1 MKTLDI
7 KNAKIIR
14 LVSGEEIACKLD
26 DSSAEESV
34 KKSRLI
40 RLKDPMLIKYVPQFT
55 EMGITDYIALVRW
68 VGFTRDKVVTIPI
81 DKILTICNATPEFNE
96 RYTQIVGKLEN
107 VKDNLPSYIERNLK
121 KEEWDNS
128 EQYDDIDKEKLE
140 QINDMLNMPS
150 KKIH

>member
-1 MKTLDI
+1 MKSLDI

-26 DSSAEESV
+26 DSSAEENV
-34 KKSRLI
+34 KKSRLV

-68 VGFTRDKVVTIPI
+68 VGFTRDKIVTIPI

-96 RYTQIVGKLEN
+96 RYTQIVGTLAN

-121 KEEWDNS
+121 KEEWDDS

-140 QINDMLNMPS
+140 QLTDMLNMPS

>member
-26 DSSAEESV
+26 DSSAEEAV

-40 RLKDPMLIKYVPQFT
+40 RLKDPMLIKYVPQLT
-55 EMGITDYIALVRW
+55 EGGIADYIALVRW
-68 VGFTRDKVVTIPI
+68 VGFTRDKIVTIPI

-107 VKDNLPSYIERNLK
+107 IKDNLPSYIERNLK
-121 KEEWDNS
+121 KEEWDDS
-128 EQYDDIDKEKLE
+128 EQYDDIDKDDIKELS
-140 QINDMLNMPS
+140 DLLNMPS

>member
-1 MKTLDI
+1 MKSLDI

-26 DSSAEESV
+26 DSSAEENV
-34 KKSRLI
+34 KKSRLV

-68 VGFTRDKVVTIPI
+68 VGFTRDKIVTIPI

-96 RYTQIVGKLEN
+96 RYTQIVGKLAN

-121 KEEWDNS
+121 KEEWDDS

-140 QINDMLNMPS
+140 QLTDMLNMPS

>member
-1 MKTLDI
+1 MKSLDI

-26 DSSAEESV
+26 DSSAEEAV
-34 KKSRLI
+34 KKSRLV

-68 VGFTRDKVVTIPI
+68 VGFTRDKIVTIPI
-81 DKILTICNATPEFNE
+81 DKIITICNATPEFSE
-96 RYTQIVGKLEN
+96 RYTQIVGKLAN
-107 VKDNLPSYIERNLK
+107 VKDSLPSYIERNMSN
-121 KEEWDNS
+121 EEFERS
-128 EQYDDIDKEKLE
+128 KRHDDIDEDKLE
-140 QINDMLNMPS
+140 EVNNIINMPS

>member
-1 MKTLDI
+1 MKSLDI

-26 DSSAEESV
+26 DSSAEEAV
-34 KKSRLI
+34 KKSRLV

-68 VGFTRDKVVTIPI
+68 VGFTRDKIVTIPI

-96 RYTQIVGKLEN
+96 RYTQIVGKLAN